1 MGGTPMLHF
10 SRECWALL
18 QSVRSVRVVRF
29 ASSLP
34 TVRAF
39 LPRHSVRLLP
49 GSYVGLKECF
59 TDTPT
64 PPELTMRP
72 VRQPSMPSRRG
83 AAAVEMAIVLPVF
96 FMVVM
101 GIVEFGRAMMV
112 GQLVTNGARYG
123 ARISAFDGS
132 TNADVTTSVKTFVS
146 NTVGVPA
153 ADVNVDIAV
162 DPGPGNPD
170 PADDLSVALAKD
182 VCKVTVRI
190 RFDKVGYLA
199 GRYLSAA
206 ELKGICVMRHE

>member
-1 MGGTPMLHF
+1 
-10 SRECWALL
+10 
-18 QSVRSVRVVRF
+18 
-29 ASSLP
+29 
-34 TVRAF
+34 
-39 LPRHSVRLLP
+39 
-49 GSYVGLKECF
+49 
-59 TDTPT
+59 
-64 PPELTMRP
+64 MRP
-72 VRQPSMPSRRG
+72 VRQPSLPSRRG

-132 TNADVTTSVKTFVS
+132 TNTDVTTSVKTFVS

-153 ADVNVDIAV
+153 SDVNVDIAV

-170 PADDLSVALAKD
+170 PADNLSAAMAKD